1 MNFQGMWKWSVYLF
15 CSALMVLVVV
25 LSVQKKDL
33 LTEKQRLKSEEFY
46 PKKSEWLPDLTFKAM
61 DGREVHIGHGGT
73 GRQIV
78 LHFSTKCPHCISSA
92 KFIAEVS
99 RSAKRM
105 GVEMVGFTPETNR
118 ADVSKFMADN
128 GMDFPVVSVPA
139 RRTLGVLQFRM
150 SPTLMVLSPD
160 GQIEHIHVG
169 KIVSDKEA
177 VGVVMASVRK
187 ESRQAKL

>member
-1 MNFQGMWKWSVYLF
+1 MWKWSVYVL
-15 CSALMVLVVV
+15 CAVLAALVVV
-25 LSVQKKDL
+25 LGVQKRDL
-33 LTEKQRLKSEEFY
+33 IADKQKLQTEEFY
-46 PKKSEWLPDLTFKAM
+46 PKKSEWLPELTFTAM
-61 DGREVHIGHGGT
+61 DGREVRIGDGAP
-73 GRQIV
+73 GRKIV

-99 RSAKRM
+99 RSAKRV

-128 GMDFPVVSVPA
+128 GMDFPVVSVPD
-139 RRTLGVLQFRM
+139 RKTLGILQFRM

-169 KIVSDKEA
+169 KITSDKEA
-177 VGVVMASVRK
+177 VGVVVASERK
-187 ESRQAKL
+187 EARQAKL